1 MERTDDESNKQ
12 PVILPPMIRIA
23 YCTPSLHI
31 PGGVERVLTT
41 KANYLAENG
50 NYDIYILLTDGK
62 GKPPCYTLSPKVKII
77 QLDIDF
83 EELWEL
89 PLWKKVPVYLKK
101 QRIYRRKLSAALSHL
116 KPDITVSLLRR
127 EIDFITSLKDGS
139 KKIGELQKNE
149 SNFIKELFAKLW
161 MKSLVRHLKKLD
173 KFVVLSEEDRANW
186 PELQNVKVI
195 SNPLPFQSGTF
206 SDLNNKRIT
215 AAGRYTYQKGFDLL
229 LEAWSKVCNRHP
241 DWELH
246 IYGKGDK
253 TTYQVLAGKWKL
265 KNLFLEN
272 ATPDML
278 CKYHESSIF
287 VSSSRFEGF
296 GMVITEAMSCGV
308 PPVSFTCPCGPRDII
323 DDGKNGLLVENGN
336 IEMLAEKICYLIEN
350 DEIRRK
356 MGQQARIDVERFKIE
371 QIAEQWKQLFES
383 LTLKN

>member
-1 MERTDDESNKQ
+1 MLKYKQ
-12 PVILPPMIRIA
+12 
-23 YCTPSLHI
+23 
-31 PGGVERVLTT
+31 
-41 KANYLAENG
+41 
-50 NYDIYILLTDGK
+50 LLTFDDGGPY
-62 GKPPCYTLSPKVKII
+62 GKPDCKL
-77 QLDIDF
+77 QLPAAASFCPLLLDDGHGDYNRSYEQYENNDIDYADYSTDHRDNNYRNF
-83 EELWEL
+83 E
-89 PLWKKVPVYLKK
+89 
-101 QRIYRRKLSAALSHL
+101 
-116 KPDITVSLLRR
+116 
-127 EIDFITSLKDGS
+127 
-139 KKIGELQKNE
+139 KNE

-229 LEAWSKVCNRHP
+229 LEAWSKICNRHP

-246 IYGKGDK
+246 IYGKGNK

-296 GMVITEAMSCGV
+296 GMVIAEAMACGV
-308 PPVSFTCPCGPRDII
+308 PAVSFACPCGPKDII
-323 DDGKNGLLVENGN
+323 RDGEDGLLVENGKT
-336 IEMLAEKICYLIEN
+336 EELAEKINYLIEN
-350 DEIRRK
+350 EQIRK
-356 MGQQARIDVERFKIE
+356 EMGKKARINVQRFAEDVIM
-371 QIAEQWKQLFES
+371 QQWIQLFNN
-383 LTLKN
+383 LLNGTKQ